1 MSNKEEYEDRSAP
14 VVVPRDYTAVFLGF
28 SMAEFGRP
36 FPESSE
42 PEPAI
47 PPRTVLP
54 DYLL

>member
-1 MSNKEEYEDRSAP
+1 MSNKEEYGDRSAP